1 MKLKKPSKYIYTYI
15 HHPDEYELRRME
27 MRSFFGFDTE
37 ENFIISERCIDPS
50 RSPFME
56 DRLEVWYEADR
67 MEELQQLV
75 KELKI
80 EDATYKVVCLN
91 RMDLGKTKKIPHPE
105 RRKIEKQIGLSING
119 EPNLNQPDLVFGLL
133 HINDRWYFG
142 KSSKAESIWRKHL
155 HKPSSYSTALST
167 RVARAIVNIAIP
179 EPEGIRAIDPCCG
192 IGTVLIEALSM
203 NINIVGRDIS
213 PLVCVSARK
222 NIAHFGYE
230 TTVTKGSI
238 TDVTDHY
245 DVAIVDLP
253 YNIYSHLSLEE
264 EYNIILHAR
273 RIADRVLFVAIKPI
287 EHLVQKAGFVIKDRS
302 VAKKSNFI
310 RHILL
315 CE

>member
-1 MKLKKPSKYIYTYI
+1 MKVNQPSKFIYTYI

-27 MRSFFGFDTE
+27 MRALFGYDTE
-37 ENFIISERCIDPS
+37 DNYIISERCIDPS

-56 DRLEVWYEADR
+56 DRLEVFYEANSI
-67 MEELQQLV
+67 EELEQLV
-75 KELKI
+75 KELTI
-80 EDATYKVVCLN
+80 HGNTYKVVCLN
-91 RMDLGKTKKIPHPE
+91 KMDIGKTKKIHHPE
-105 RRKIEKQIGLSING
+105 RRKIERQIGLSING
-119 EPNLNQPDLVFGLL
+119 EPDLSNPAIIFGLL
-133 HINDRWYFG
+133 NINGRWYFG
-142 KSSKAESIWRKHL
+142 KATKAQSIWRKHL

-179 EPEGIRAIDPCCG
+179 EPTGIRAIDPCCG

-203 NINIVGRDIS
+203 NVDIVGRDIS
-213 PLVCVSARK
+213 PFVCMGARK
-222 NIAHFGYE
+222 NIAYFGYE

-238 TDVTDHY
+238 ADVAEHY

-264 EYNIILHAR
+264 EYNIIRHAR

-287 EHLVQKAGFVIKDRS
+287 EDLVQKAGFEIKDHA